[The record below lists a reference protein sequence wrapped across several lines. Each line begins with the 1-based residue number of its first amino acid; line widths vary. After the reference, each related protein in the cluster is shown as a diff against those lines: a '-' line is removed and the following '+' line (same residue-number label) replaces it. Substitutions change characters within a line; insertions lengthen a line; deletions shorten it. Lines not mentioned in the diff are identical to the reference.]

1 MRMKIVKSL
10 ISLMLLSGVF
20 LNGYAQASDQKNVKE
35 DVQAL
40 VQEQTGYEV
49 NALETDVEQTIEQL
63 LSQPLTED
71 RVITIAFL
79 NSPVIKAQFASL
91 GISAADLRE
100 SGILHNPTFTYSS
113 RTSNEE
119 GVGRNQEIEIKQ
131 DVFDLLFWPFRK
143 KIAGTQFKASQ
154 YEAAHQMTDFIKEVR
169 LLYLEWLAAM
179 HKQALAGDY
188 FKAQEAALEIAR
200 RQKEAGNINTLKMA
214 ETQAVFQKAKIEWLK
229 TKQETQILK
238 ERLRTMLGLKPDQ
251 FFMEETVQMPDLP
264 QENIEVRKLEKK
276 ALDSRLDLL
285 MKREEIKT
293 LEQSQNLAGLGYLP
307 EVEAGYNQERETS
320 GHKLKGVVIEGE
332 VPLFNRKQAGRMGG
346 KAALETARHQLDA
359 MEQEALLE
367 VRLAY
372 QNLTT
377 SRQIVEAYKEALPV
391 YQQMVKETLYHYNF
405 MLTDVFHLLESKQ
418 AELETRKEY
427 ADALKGYWI
436 SRIELENAVGAKLT
450 FDLVELPV
458 MKPENQPK
466 GMTQEHHHG
475 G

>member
-1 MRMKIVKSL
+1 MTNKTVKL
-10 ISLMLLSGVF
+10 IILLMLLSWTL
-20 LNGYAQASDQKNVKE
+20 LNGYAQAADQKNMKDIQV
-35 DVQAL
+35 L
-40 VQEQTGYEV
+40 VQQQTGYEV
-49 NALETDVEQTIEQL
+49 DALTMDVQQTIEQL

-71 RVITIAFL
+71 RAITIAFL
-79 NSPVIKAQFASL
+79 NSPVIKSQFASL

-100 SGILHNPTFTYSS
+100 AGILHNPTFTYSS

-119 GVGRNQEIEIKQ
+119 GAGRNQEIEIKQ

-179 HKQALAGDY
+179 HKQALAEDY
-188 FKAQEAALEIAR
+188 FKAQEAALEITR
-200 RQKEAGNINTLKMA
+200 RQKEAGNINALKMA

-238 ERLRTMLGLKPDQ
+238 ARLRTILGLKPDQ
-251 FFMEETVQMPDLP
+251 FFMEEVVQIPDLP
-264 QENIEVRKLEKK
+264 QQSFEVTELEKK
-276 ALDSRLDLL
+276 ALDHRLDLL
-285 MKREEIKT
+285 IKREEIKT
-293 LEQSQNLAGLGYLP
+293 LEQSVHLAGLGFLP
-307 EVEAGYNQERETS
+307 DVEAGYNQEKETS

-359 MEQEALLE
+359 MEQEVLLE

-372 QNLTT
+372 QNLMT
-377 SRQIVEAYKEALPV
+377 SRQVVEAYKEVMPV

-418 AELETRKEY
+418 AELETKKEY
-427 ADALKGYWI
+427 ADALKGYWA
-436 SRIELENAVGAKLT
+436 SRIELENAVGEELT
-450 FDLVELPV
+450 VDLVELPV
-458 MKPENQPK
+458 MKIEDQPK
-466 GMTQEHHHG
+466 VLNQEHHHG